1 MRKTFFRFCLTLLT
15 LLFAGM
21 ISGQEAARQFD
32 VELVIFA
39 HLNAYDGGEVWP
51 VGESRSLSRSAWDE
65 SPVTG
70 NWTRLQDSGRKLTA
84 VANAL
89 QRSGSYRPLA
99 HLRWRQPV
107 LAPAA
112 ARAIDIGAL
121 LGDRTAN
128 LSGTLRLSVARYL
141 HLETDL
147 RLADTRAAY
156 EQDLPL
162 YRLQQSRR
170 MRSGELHYIDHP
182 RFAVLALITPYTPA
196 E

>member
-1 MRKTFFRFCLTLLT
+1 MRKTFHRCCLCLLT
-15 LLFAGM
+15 LLLAGM
-21 ISGQEAARQFD
+21 ANGEEAARQFD

-51 VGESRSLSRSAWDE
+51 AGEDRTLSRSAWDE
-65 SPVTG
+65 SPETG
-70 NWTRLQDSGRKLTA
+70 SWTRLPDSGGRLTA
-84 VANAL
+84 VADAL

-107 LAPAA
+107 MAPDT

-121 LGDRTAN
+121 LDDRTAN
-128 LSGTLRLSVARYL
+128 LSGTLRLSVSRYL

-147 RLADTRAAY
+147 RLTDTRAGY
-156 EQDLPL
+156 EQDVPV

-182 RFAVLALITPYTPA
+182 RFAVLAVITPYTPA